1 LRRDL
6 RIAVTG
12 IWRTWDNFVGA
23 VIRGSTWTPFTR
35 NLPDPN
41 NPDATKPYTLYRW
54 ANRSDTPDTVV
65 TNYAGFQY
73 KDPNGNVLGTADPER
88 KYKGVMFVLTKTLS
102 HRWQGQFSY
111 VWSESKGNVG
121 NAGRTGF
128 GGTTYRNPNNVLV
141 NAYGVMDYDRP
152 HEFKLMGG
160 YTVPKVEVALNAY
173 YRAISGYT
181 YTPVANVSG
190 SSSVLNWTGS
200 LNINLES
207 KGSQRMDMQ
216 HIVDF
221 RVEKEFKV
229 DVHRFGVYFDIANL
243 FNNDVI
249 TGVQTRVPS
258 RNITDPATGE
268 SFPVEY
274 KSPTS
279 VLSPVQ
285 MTFGA
290 RWSF

>member
-1 LRRDL
+1 
-6 RIAVTG
+6 
-12 IWRTWDNFVGA
+12 
-23 VIRGSTWTPFTR
+23 
-35 NLPDPN
+35 
-41 NPDATKPYTLYRW
+41 
-54 ANRSDTPDTVV
+54 
-65 TNYAGFQY
+65 
-73 KDPNGNVLGTADPER
+73 
-88 KYKGVMFVLTKTLS
+88 
-102 HRWQGQFSY
+102 
-111 VWSESKGNVG
+111 
-121 NAGRTGF
+121 
-128 GGTTYRNPNNVLV
+128 VLV

-160 YTVPKVEVALNAY
+160 YTVPKIEVALNAY
-173 YRAISGYT
+173 YSAISGYT

-200 LNINLES
+200 LNINLEP

-229 DVHRFGVYFDIANL
+229 DVHRFGVYFDIANM

-249 TGVQTRVPS
+249 TGVQTRVPDRS
-258 RNITDPATGE
+258 ITYPDPTTGQPT
-268 SFPVEY
+268 SFRVKY